1 MSKKRREG
9 LAIRLPPILNGMRRG
24 PAVILPKDIGTVIGY
39 TGVGK
44 KSVVVEAGAGSGFA
58 TVILGN
64 MVKKI
69 TSYEWKEE
77 FANIAK
83 ENAKTAGLRNVK
95 IKVGDVREGIEE
107 KEVDLVLL
115 DMPEAEKV
123 VAHAYSALKSGG
135 FVVGFLPHFEQ
146 CKSFWI
152 ECEKAGFSDKFM
164 LESIVRE
171 YEAREYGMRPKHIGL
186 MHTAFLVFAR
196 K

>member
-9 LAIRLPPILNGMRRG
+9 LDIRLPPVLYGMRRG
-24 PAVILPKDIGTVIGY
+24 PAVILPKDLGMVIGY
-39 TGVGK
+39 TGIGK
-44 KSVVVEAGAGSGFA
+44 KSIVVEAGAGSGFA
-58 TVILGN
+58 TVMLGN

-83 ENAKTAGLRNVK
+83 ENAKRAGLRNVK
-95 IKVGDVREGIEE
+95 INVGDVRNGIEE

-115 DMPEAEKV
+115 DMPEADKV
-123 VAHAYSALKSGG
+123 VAHAHSALKAGG
-135 FVVGFLPHFEQ
+135 FLVGFLPHFEQ
-146 CKSFWI
+146 AKAFWM
-152 ECEKAGFSDKFM
+152 ECEKAGFGEKFM

-171 YEAREYGMRPKHIGL
+171 YEVREFGVRPKHIGL
-186 MHTAFLVFAR
+186 THTAFLVFAR